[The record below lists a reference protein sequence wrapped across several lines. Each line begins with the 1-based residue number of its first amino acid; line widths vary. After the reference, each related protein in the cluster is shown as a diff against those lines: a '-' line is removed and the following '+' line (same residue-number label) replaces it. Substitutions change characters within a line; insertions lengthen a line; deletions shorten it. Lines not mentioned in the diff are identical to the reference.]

1 VLSELEER
9 RDRLPRRGRPR
20 EAAVQLSL
28 LDANHAL
35 LEELAALD
43 VDGLTPLQAL
53 TKLYELRERAR
64 GKR

>member
-1 VLSELEER
+1 MLSELEER